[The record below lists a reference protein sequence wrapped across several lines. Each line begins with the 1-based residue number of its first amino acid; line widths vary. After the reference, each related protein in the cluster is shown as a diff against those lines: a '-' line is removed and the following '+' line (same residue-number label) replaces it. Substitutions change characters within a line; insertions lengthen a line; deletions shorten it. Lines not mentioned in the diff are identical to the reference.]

1 MKLRYTKT
9 IITGLKTPTESKAAA
24 MGRKGSAVPSDR
36 SDRSDDEDAAAEPTN
51 RQQTGGLG
59 AEGSELWEDSDSADL
74 EYCNTMSWG
83 KVSESL
89 IIAQWVVAGSFT
101 L

>member
-1 MKLRYTKT
+1 
-9 IITGLKTPTESKAAA
+9 

-36 SDRSDDEDAAAEPTN
+36 SERSDEEDAAAEPIN

-83 KVSESL
+83 KVSR
-89 IIAQWVVAGSFT
+89 V
-101 L
+101 